1 MPRNKNYKFEA
12 RNPKFETNSNDRNP
26 KFKHFENLGLLF
38 VSNFDIG
45 GTIDIV
51 RLMEIGFTLNG
62 RLIEVEVPPHWTLLR
77 LLREKFGLTGTKE
90 GCGIGECG
98 ACTVLLDGIPVNAC
112 LVLAPKVEGKKVETI
127 EGLGNRES
135 LHPLQKSFIDHGAIQ
150 CGFCTP
156 GILMSSKALL
166 EQNSNPTLEEIKE
179 AISGHLCRCTGYHQ
193 IIGAIKKA
201 SEV

>member
-1 MPRNKNYKFEA
+1 MKEVAIKF
-12 RNPKFETNSNDRNP
+12 
-26 KFKHFENLGLLF
+26 
-38 VSNFDIG
+38 I
-45 GTIDIV
+45 
-51 RLMEIGFTLNG
+51 LNG
-62 RLIEVEVPPHWTLLR
+62 KSIEVEVPPHWTVLK
-77 LLREKFGLTGTKE
+77 LLREKLGLTGTKE

-98 ACTVLLDGIPVNAC
+98 TCTVLMDGMPVNAC

-166 EQNSNPTLEEIKE
+166 EQKSNPTQEDIKE

-193 IIGAIKKA
+193 IIGAIEAAGNKTK
-201 SEV
+201 VIR